1 MEIMRCVK
9 FIRCPIWLHSML
21 SNANPFQTPRRLPI
35 AHVRYIKI
43 LTWLRGFL
51 VIFLYLVLFSL
62 CSSCLWEL
70 RDNGFVTIFYADS
83 VSDLVSVRKRLNLY
97 EFTLWGRDLVSVVR
111 IRERVRIMDFFFKE
125 NIWEFYRDIIWKLS
139 VLERCRYREVNT
151 IQFSICF

>member
-9 FIRCPIWLHSML
+9 FIRCPIWLHSTL

-35 AHVRYIKI
+35 AHARYIKI

-62 CSSCLWEL
+62 CSSRLWEL

-83 VSDLVSVRKRLNLY
+83 VSDLVSVIKRLNLY

-111 IRERVRIMDFFFKE
+111 IRERVRIMDFFFLRKYMR
-125 NIWEFYRDIIWKLS
+125 ILS
-139 VLERCRYREVNT
+139 GHRLETVRIREVSVPRGKYNT
-151 IQFSICF
+151 I